1 MHPYHMTKEERE
13 IKDKEVMKDILKK
26 GKYIIVAMS
35 RNNEP
40 YLVTLSYGY
49 DEFSNVLYFHTGNK
63 GLKLDFLRKNPAVC
77 GTIIEDLGYQKDEC
91 AHAYRS
97 LVLWGKITI
106 VEDLQ
111 EKKQGMEVLLHHLE
125 EHPGPIHDRTLNSN
139 ASYNAVA
146 VLKMEIDHMTGK
158 QGQ

>member
-1 MHPYHMTKEERE
+1 MHPYHMTKKERE
-13 IKDKEVMKDILKK
+13 IKDPQVMNEILMQ
-26 GKYIIVAMS
+26 GKYTVIALC
-35 RNNEP
+35 RNSEP

-49 DEFSNVLYFHTGNK
+49 DESSNTLYFHAGNK
-63 GLKLDFLRKNPAVC
+63 GLKLHFIRQNPAAC
-77 GTIIEDLGYQKDEC
+77 CTIIEDLGYKKDEC

-111 EKKQGMEVLLHHLE
+111 EKKKGMDVLFHHLE
-125 EHPGPIHDRTLNSN
+125 EHPAPIRDRTLNNN
-139 ASYNAVA
+139 AAYNAITIMK
-146 VLKMEIDHMTGK
+146 LKIDHMTGK